1 MNNLTKRVLL
11 IFTVIPVLFASLF
24 LLTFAHHIVAHII
37 STALMIV
44 GSKEMWRILT
54 ADQDIEENI
63 MVLLIPLIIS
73 IVNYLECAEIVSM
86 GTLSI
91 AAGILIFIIFA
102 HQIFARENQFGH
114 INRIIQALII
124 LVFYP
129 GFFFAYATKLTTLP
143 HPSWTLVG
151 FLVMVFCNDIFAYV
165 FGMLCGKSTRNIF
178 PVSPK
183 KSLAG
188 FIGGFI
194 FSIVGAV
201 VIYYMGAP
209 IFGGSIFKAILI
221 SCIIGIVAPA
231 GDLIESA
238 MKRSSHI
245 KDSGNYI
252 PGRGGIMDNI
262 DSLIFSA
269 PIYYYLIIYLCLT

>member
-1 MNNLTKRVLL
+1 
-11 IFTVIPVLFASLF
+11 
-24 LLTFAHHIVAHII
+24 
-37 STALMIV
+37 
-44 GSKEMWRILT
+44 
-54 ADQDIEENI
+54 
-63 MVLLIPLIIS
+63 
-73 IVNYLECAEIVSM
+73 
-86 GTLSI
+86 
-91 AAGILIFIIFA
+91 
-102 HQIFARENQFGH
+102 
-114 INRIIQALII
+114 
-124 LVFYP
+124 
-129 GFFFAYATKLTTLP
+129 
-143 HPSWTLVG
+143 
-151 FLVMVFCNDIFAYV
+151 MVFCNDIFAYV
-165 FGMLCGKSTRNIF
+165 FGMLFGKSNRNIF

-194 FSIVGAV
+194 FSIVGAL

-209 IFGGSIFKAILI
+209 IFGGSIFNVVLI
-221 SCIIGIVAPA
+221 SAVIGIVAPV

-238 MKRSSHI
+238 MKRAANT

>member
-1 MNNLTKRVLL
+1 MTNLKKRVLL
-11 IFTVIPVLFASLF
+11 IFTVIPILFASLF
-24 LLTFAHHIVAHII
+24 LLTFAHHIVAHLF
-37 STALMIV
+37 STALMIL

-54 ADQDIEENI
+54 ADKDMDENVW
-63 MVLLIPLIIS
+63 VLIIPLVIS
-73 IVNYLECAEIVSM
+73 IVNYLECAGIVAM

-91 AAGILIFIIFA
+91 VLGILIFIIFA
-102 HQIFARENQFGH
+102 FQIAARENQFEL
-114 INRIIQALII
+114 INRNIQALII

-129 GFFFAYATKLTTLP
+129 GFFFSYATKLTTQP
-143 HPSWTLVG
+143 HPAWTLVG

-165 FGMLCGKSTRNIF
+165 FGMLFGKSTRNIF

-209 IFGGSIFKAILI
+209 IFGGSIIKAVII
-221 SCIIGIVAPA
+221 SCAIGIVAPA

>member
-44 GSKEMWRILT
+44 GSKEMWHILT
-54 ADQDIEENI
+54 ADQDIDENI

-73 IVNYLECAEIVSM
+73 IVNYLECAQIAAG

-102 HQIFARENQFGH
+102 HQILARENQFEH
-114 INRIIQALII
+114 INRNIQALMI

-143 HPSWTLVG
+143 HPAWTLVG

-165 FGMLCGKSTRNIF
+165 FGMLFGKSTRNIF

-209 IFGGSIFKAILI
+209 IFGGSLFKAIII

-269 PIYYYLIIYLCLT
+269 PIYYYLIIYLCLA

>member
-1 MNNLTKRVLL
+1 MTNLTKRVLL
-11 IFTVIPVLFASLF
+11 IFTVIPILFASLF
-24 LLTFAHHIVAHII
+24 LLTFAHHIVAHIL

-44 GSKEMWRILT
+44 GSKEMWRIFT
-54 ADQDIEENI
+54 ADQDIDENI
-63 MVLLIPLIIS
+63 FVLLIPLVIS
-73 IVNYLECAEIVSM
+73 IVNYLECAQIVAM

-91 AAGILIFIIFA
+91 VVGILLFIIFVY
-102 HQIFARENQFGH
+102 QIAARENQFEN
-114 INRIIQALII
+114 INRNIQALIT

-143 HPSWTLVG
+143 HPAWTLVG

-165 FGMLCGKSTRNIF
+165 FGMLFGKSTRNIF

-209 IFGGSIFKAILI
+209 IFGGSLIKAIII

-238 MKRSSHI
+238 MKRSSNI

>member
-1 MNNLTKRVLL
+1 MTNLQKRVLL

-24 LLTFAHHIVAHII
+24 LLTFCHHIVAHLL
-37 STALMIV
+37 STALMIL
-44 GSKEMWRILT
+44 GSKEMWKILT
-54 ADQDIEENI
+54 SDQDMPESNWVIA
-63 MVLLIPLIIS
+63 IPLVIS
-73 IVNYLECAEIVSM
+73 IVNYLECAGLLGKGS
-86 GTLSI
+86 LFI
-91 AAGILIFIIFA
+91 AAGIILFAIFA
-102 HQIFARENQFGH
+102 YQITAKEDSFEH
-114 INRIIQALII
+114 INRNIQALVL

-143 HPSWTLVG
+143 HPAWTLVG

-165 FGMLCGKSTRNIF
+165 FGMLWGKSTRNIF

-194 FSIVGAV
+194 FSIVGALV
-201 VIYYMGAP
+201 LYFMGAP
-209 IFGGSIFKAILI
+209 IYGGSILNAILI
-221 SCIIGIVAPA
+221 SCTVGIAAPV

-238 MKRSSHI
+238 MKRSAHT

-262 DSLIFSA
+262 DSLIFTA
-269 PIYYYLIIYLCLT
+269 PIYYYLIVYLCLT

>member
-44 GSKEMWRILT
+44 GSKEMWHILT
-54 ADQDIEENI
+54 ADQDIDENI

-73 IVNYLECAEIVSM
+73 IVNYLECAQIAAG

-102 HQIFARENQFGH
+102 HQILARENQFEH
-114 INRIIQALII
+114 INRNIQALMI

-151 FLVMVFCNDIFAYV
+151 FLIMVFCNDIFAYV
-165 FGMLCGKSTRNIF
+165 FGMLFGKSARNIF

-209 IFGGSIFKAILI
+209 IFG
-221 SCIIGIVAPA
+221 
-231 GDLIESA
+231 
-238 MKRSSHI
+238 
-245 KDSGNYI
+245 
-252 PGRGGIMDNI
+252 
-262 DSLIFSA
+262 
-269 PIYYYLIIYLCLT
+269 

>member
-91 AAGILIFIIFA
+91 TAGILIFIIFA

-151 FLVMVFCNDIFAYV
+151 FLHERHWTVIDDFFFYSSCLNGDEIVFNLQA
-165 FGMLCGKSTRNIF
+165 
-178 PVSPK
+178 
-183 KSLAG
+183 
-188 FIGGFI
+188 
-194 FSIVGAV
+194 
-201 VIYYMGAP
+201 
-209 IFGGSIFKAILI
+209 
-221 SCIIGIVAPA
+221 
-231 GDLIESA
+231 ES
-238 MKRSSHI
+238 
-245 KDSGNYI
+245 
-252 PGRGGIMDNI
+252 
-262 DSLIFSA
+262 
-269 PIYYYLIIYLCLT
+269 YLVNKYD

>member
-1 MNNLTKRVLL
+1 MTNLKKRVLL
-11 IFTVIPVLFASLF
+11 IFTVIPILFASLF
-24 LLTFAHHIVAHII
+24 LLTFAHHIVAHLF
-37 STALMIV
+37 STALMIL

-54 ADQDIEENI
+54 ADKDMDENVW
-63 MVLLIPLIIS
+63 VLIIPLVIS
-73 IVNYLECAEIVSM
+73 IVNYLECAGIVAM

-91 AAGILIFIIFA
+91 VLGILIFIIFA
-102 HQIFARENQFGH
+102 FQIAARENQFEL
-114 INRIIQALII
+114 INRNIQALII

-129 GFFFAYATKLTTLP
+129 GFFFSYATKLTTLP
-143 HPSWTLVG
+143 HPAWTLVG

-165 FGMLCGKSTRNIF
+165 FGMLFGKSTRNIF

-188 FIGGFI
+188 FIGGFV

-209 IFGGSIFKAILI
+209 IFGGSIIKAVII
-221 SCIIGIVAPA
+221 SCAIGIVAPA

>member
-1 MNNLTKRVLL
+1 MTNLKKRVLL

-24 LLTFAHHIVAHII
+24 LLTFAHHIVAHIF
-37 STALMIV
+37 STALMII
-44 GSKEMWRILT
+44 GSKEMWHILT
-54 ADQDIEENI
+54 GDQDEESI
-63 MVLLIPLIIS
+63 WVLMIPLVIS
-73 IVNYLECAEIVSM
+73 IVNYLECSGLVGSD
-86 GTLSI
+86 TLPVI
-91 AAGILIFIIFA
+91 IGFLIFLIFVY
-102 HQIFARENQFGH
+102 QIGARENQFDH
-114 INRIIQALII
+114 INRNIQALIT

-165 FGMLCGKSTRNIF
+165 FGMLWGKSNRNIF

-194 FSIVGAV
+194 FTIVGAV
-201 VIYYMGAP
+201 VIYFMGAP
-209 IFGGSIFKAILI
+209 IFGGSMLNVILI
-221 SCIIGIVAPA
+221 SSIMGIIAPA

-238 MKRSSHI
+238 MKRAAHT

-262 DSLIFSA
+262 DSLIFAA
-269 PIYYYLIIYLCLT
+269 PVYYYLIKYLCLT